1 MTIIITNKI
10 IMKNIRQNM
19 KNSRL
24 YGYVR
29 DNNSNNNDSVCGD
42 DGL

>member
-1 MTIIITNKI
+1 MIITNKI

-19 KNSRL
+19 RNSRL
-24 YGYVR
+24 YGYVKD
-29 DNNSNNNDSVCGD
+29 DNNNNNSVCGD